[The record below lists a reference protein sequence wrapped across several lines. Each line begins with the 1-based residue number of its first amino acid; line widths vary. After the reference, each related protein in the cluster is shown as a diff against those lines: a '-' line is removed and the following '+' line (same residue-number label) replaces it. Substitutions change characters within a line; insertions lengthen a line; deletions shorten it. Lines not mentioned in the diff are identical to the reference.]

1 MEEKKSLNFKC
12 QQKLNM
18 IKWKLTI
25 LVLTSLHVGLIVSN
39 SNKIELGIGNFPIPD
54 LQKQYPGTTIITS
67 EDDNGVEKSWEL
79 KFYLTI
85 QNPND
90 IKPLSTILE
99 IKSLSHIL
107 TLEFEIISGVKYFK
121 LKKNP
126 DHVLDVIAV
135 NKMRKNTMFIRITK
149 NDGFQITIDTIDNQ
163 FKSKLIK
170 IFSTEK
176 RIETIDFGVKDRY
189 LTVENLV
196 FNSGSINDLV
206 IEGKTGEKVKESNSE
221 DEENEEDEENSGEK
235 EDLKRSLHGVKA
247 FNTLKKDNDGVLEK
261 SWQLYFDLVVPRLVS
276 GVVLKIKSLTNPK
289 VLDLILRVNNYDT
302 KSLNLVQIITD
313 SEGFQSSNIL
323 AKFDMDRN
331 LWEKAMKVK
340 IFKSDGIQLIV
351 DDHYK
356 SALINSES
364 LPEYALRNA
373 LIDFKEKN
381 EGITVKNM
389 MFINGESALRS
400 FKTEK
405 LFTTFRILVDLRIT
419 KKSSG
424 SHLLFNIKNKK
435 QTLIEVLYQQDKI
448 RYCYFLAEETDK
460 CKDLEVEKDKWVHL
474 LIEQWKASDTFYNTI
489 KVNSGI
495 RQYITD
501 RINGRS
507 ITNSFKIQD
516 PKINDVLVTY
526 NVLNADIKS
535 FVIFNPASDTFG
547 VIRFNGKQVY
557 QNRWTKENSKVV
569 CTMLKYNFMHEMTI
583 DKDIQFYNGFE
594 YNNEAFSCNG
604 DEQSLSDCRRENYV
618 SVIKQPA
625 AAACTNWSDDLLDES
640 LDSILLTGTNMNII
654 SSLNY
659 YLTDLK
665 QRFGEWSCS
674 SVNPDNQNICS
685 VDDVISEALS
695 NLQNLENE
703 TAKKAIK
710 LSDKHNLQKLLEFE
724 FLKKSFDYLK
734 NELFKTKTSIGKYFR
749 NLADFDNQL
758 ANHDL
763 TYARD
768 MWDKANNI
776 IKEKEDNLLN
786 SILELRDSAIA
797 TEAGDLIRQVAKLT
811 IQILGRLNPI
821 KWITDTDEGIIGPI
835 ETSTEIARATANL
848 ATIAIVYSDN
858 IGKLNVI
865 LEKSNEKRSENKETF
880 TKIND
885 ILNKAKSNIKLTL
898 ADCKTFLEL
907 YGGYTPAIEQSDIDA
922 YSGIV
927 EVMVDTFIEKMSDPQ
942 SFVGIIASAIG
953 ESKANN
959 IKMALKLLFGQYEV
973 VKEKQSEIMDAFARS
988 ARSMLA
994 KKSAEDII
1002 NDSGNTD
1009 FQKKL
1014 KMIKGVYLTRLQKLR
1029 LYTDL
1034 CHIYTYRN
1042 HGMQTSDCTQILMDP
1057 DISDF
1062 RLLSYNLMPDMCSN
1076 AETISKVVL
1085 IPLNL
1090 EGDITKGILSSNELF
1105 RYHQSADPKKNEW
1118 VTSGTTSFKIPNKQW
1133 LVNHGWISSEIKEPI
1148 FLKKLELFL
1157 PPETK
1162 DVTFS
1167 YEVEMQLQT
1176 VTLRN
1181 VKYSFE
1187 SKIKNKISYNSE
1199 DCLKPE
1205 NNPYKMTD
1213 CRKLLPNLCILTSGQ
1228 VDGGFLPVLEDSKF
1242 SISLRSRTK
1251 LTKLYPLDII
1261 YLKANVEFCSKK
1273 QERTT
1278 KSEISKPVI
1287 LDEDTESCC
1296 TDANQYFDL
1305 FAQINSH
1312 QRIRSRHAFCK
1323 VCPENSTPKF
1333 FGYFCQ
1339 KCPQGFKET
1348 NEWFGCEQNTDTTL
1362 TKSSKGKK
1370 IRKHRKKG
1378 NPKISKSKTN
1388 KN

>member
-1 MEEKKSLNFKC
+1 MSYTFK
-12 QQKLNM
+12 
-18 IKWKLTI
+18 
-25 LVLTSLHVGLIVSN
+25 G
-39 SNKIELGIGNFPIPD
+39 NKYLA
-54 LQKQYPGTTIITS
+54 LLKYHLRKQYPKNTIITS
-67 EDDNGVEKSWEL
+67 EDNNGVEKSWEL
-79 KFYLTI
+79 RFYLTMP
-85 QNPND
+85 NPSD
-90 IKPLSTILE
+90 IKSFSTVLNIR
-99 IKSLSHIL
+99 SLRRTL
-107 TLEFEIISGVKYFK
+107 TLEFVKKNDDKYFQ
-121 LKKNP
+121 LKQLP
-126 DHVLDVIAV
+126 DRVLDTIAV

-170 IFSTEK
+170 NYSTDST
-176 RIETIDFGVKDRY
+176 IETIDPLVKDHY

-196 FNSGSINDLV
+196 FYSGSIDDLV
-206 IEGKTGEKVKESNSE
+206 IDDKEGKTGEKVKKSNSE

-235 EDLKRSLHGVKA
+235 EDLKKSLHGVKT
-247 FNTLKKDNDGVLEK
+247 FNTRKKDNDGVLEK
-261 SWQLYFDLVVPRLVS
+261 SWQLYFDLVVPQLVS

-289 VLDLILRVNNYDT
+289 ILDLILHVNNNDT
-302 KSLNLVQIITD
+302 KSLNLVQSITD
-313 SEGFQSSNIL
+313 SKGFQYFNIL
-323 AKFDMDRN
+323 SKFDMDGN

-351 DDHYK
+351 NDHK

-373 LIDFKEKN
+373 LIDFQEKN
-381 EGITVKNM
+381 EGITVKNV
-389 MFINGESALRS
+389 MFINGESALRT
-400 FKTEK
+400 FKTAK

-424 SHLLFNIKNKK
+424 LHLLFNIKNKK
-435 QTLIEVLYQQDKI
+435 QTLIEVSYQQDKI

-495 RQYITD
+495 QQYITERTRD
-501 RINGRS
+501 RS
-507 ITNSFKIQD
+507 ITNNFNIQD

-557 QNRWTKENSKVV
+557 QNHWTKENSKVV
-569 CTMLKYNFMHEMTI
+569 CTMLKYNFMHEITI
-583 DKDIQFYNGFE
+583 DKDVQFYNGFE
-594 YNNEAFSCNG
+594 YNNKTFSCIG
-604 DEQSLSDCRRENYV
+604 DEQSLNDCRQENYL
-618 SVIKQPA
+618 SGIKQPA
-625 AAACTNWSDDLLDES
+625 AVACTNWSDDLLNES
-640 LDSILLTGTNMNII
+640 LDTILLTGTNMNII

-665 QRFGEWSCS
+665 QRFGKWSCS

-685 VDDVISEALS
+685 VDDVISEAFS

-703 TAKKAIK
+703 NAKKAIK
-710 LSDKHNLQKLLEFE
+710 LSDKYNLQKLLEFE

-734 NELFKTKTSIGKYFR
+734 NELYKTKTSIGKYFR

-776 IKEKEDNLLN
+776 IKEKEDDLLN
-786 SILELRDSAIA
+786 SILELQDSAIA
-797 TEAGDLIRQVAKLT
+797 MKAGDLLHQIGKLL

-821 KWITDTDEGIIGPI
+821 KWITDTDEGIIGPL
-835 ETSTEIARATANL
+835 ETSIEIAKNMKDL
-848 ATIAIVYSDN
+848 ATIVIVYSEN
-858 IGKLNVI
+858 IEKLNAI
-865 LEKSNEKRSENKETF
+865 LKKSNGKRSENKETF

-907 YGGYTPAIEQSDIDA
+907 YGGYTPAIEQSDIDE

-927 EVMVDTFIEKMSDPQ
+927 EAMVDTFIEKISDPQ
-942 SFVGIIASAIG
+942 SLLGTVASGFG
-953 ESKANN
+953 EYKANN

-1002 NDSGNTD
+1002 NDSGDTD
-1009 FQKKL
+1009 LQKKL
-1014 KMIKGVYLTRLQKLR
+1014 KMIKGVYLTRSQKLR

-1057 DISDF
+1057 DTSDF

-1076 AETISKVVL
+1076 AETISKIVL

-1090 EGDITKGILSSNELF
+1090 EGDIKKGILSSNELF
-1105 RYHQSADPKKNEW
+1105 RYYPSADPKKNEW
-1118 VTSGTTSFKIPNKQW
+1118 VTNGTTSFKIPNKQW
-1133 LVNHGWISSEIKEPI
+1133 LVNHGWISNEIKEPI

-1157 PPETK
+1157 PLETK

-1213 CRKLLPNLCILTSGQ
+1213 CRKLLTNLCILTSGQ

-1251 LTKLYPLDII
+1251 LTKLYPIDII

-1273 QERTT
+1273 QVQT
-1278 KSEISKPVI
+1278 KSEISNPVI
-1287 LDEDTESCC
+1287 LNEDTESCC
-1296 TDANQYFDL
+1296 TDTNKYFDL
-1305 FAQINSH
+1305 FEQINFH
-1312 QRIRSRHAFCK
+1312 QRIRSRQAFCK

-1362 TKSSKGKK
+1362 TKSPKGKK
-1370 IRKHRKKG
+1370 IRNHQKKG
-1378 NPKISKSKTN
+1378 NPKTSKNKTSK
-1388 KN
+1388 K